1 MKACLAM
8 SSQTVPIQ
16 NVPCRAKS
24 ERAKSK
30 CAVPCQIKTCQVK
43 TCRAVPNQNG
53 PSQSVPCHGKNF
65 RASGSVPCR
74 KHPASSWAAVGS
86 LCAGLV
92 QKSCAQD
99 SCLVRQALSGQ
110 DRAQDFCEV
119 KALCGS
125 CAPGAFT
132 A

>member
-43 TCRAVPNQNG
+43 ACRAVPNQNG

-74 KHPASSWAAVGS
+74 KHPEEQGCRQICVCSSAPAD
-86 LCAGLV
+86 
-92 QKSCAQD
+92 AQI
-99 SCLVRQALSGQ
+99 
-110 DRAQDFCEV
+110 
-119 KALCGS
+119 
-125 CAPGAFT
+125 T
-132 A
+132 MT